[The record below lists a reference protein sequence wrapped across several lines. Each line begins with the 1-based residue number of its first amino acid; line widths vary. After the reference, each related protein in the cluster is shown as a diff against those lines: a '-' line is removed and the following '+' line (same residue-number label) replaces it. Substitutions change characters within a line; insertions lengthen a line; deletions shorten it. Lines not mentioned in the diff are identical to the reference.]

1 VYRLLVSAA
10 PEQDLPCLNM
20 NHQVQTSHLVDN
32 EWVSRP
38 VDAYQFM
45 AQARQS
51 DGYLPE
57 AVAKS
62 TDHVPELGVLS
73 RTVFASPLF
82 KSVRPANIRR
92 KDLND
97 IVFIGEDAVQLKEI
111 HDYGRLRHVAT
122 KSDFKGRILAARVFG
137 DPREIPAQVASPL
150 PKNRALHRARR
161 SMTGDEEP
169 VLPPEVIVL
178 TLTSRTLMFLWAR
191 HTQNGAVTFS
201 QKTIR
206 LPAGASRFDRF
217 GAFLAIDSKRRA
229 IAVAAQ
235 EGRFILYKTKPME
248 RWRKELRDRY
258 QTTPI
263 EDERIIPLEGR
274 VMHMEFL
281 SSGSAQDEFHVVLL
295 FVLVLQGKTKITCF
309 DWDCREDLSTAT
321 VRTERVAV
329 DFRRWASFF
338 LLLMMLIISDDHNPS
353 LLIPLSRTS
362 DFLLVLD
369 THIAI
374 YKDVL
379 SGAPRRSIA
388 PIDPAI
394 LPSLLPGDSKHRPR
408 WAEWDKTPRNPDYP
422 KDTFYIAR
430 EDGRILYVERGP
442 SGSVDT
448 AEAGYWPYRIDTAF
462 ACLSVDNSE
471 FSQLYPDVLIAG
483 GVGNDGRLCKLGSW
497 PAEYSYAASYPV
509 SNQLSFVES
518 IPNWT
523 PLTDLSVTRFSGVPT
538 LHERDRC
545 SILVANGSNP
555 HGEISDLRH
564 GLQSLIDHSFNGM
577 NGSTGLWVLD
587 HGSQTAE
594 LDGRPARQQYAT
606 FAITTP
612 PETLLIRVVRAQ
624 REVHGEFSGAWEDGT
639 WNVEQINGD
648 DGVLREVET
657 ITACPWSENFAIQ
670 ITREEV
676 RILHRPS
683 LHQCDAMPR
692 TSSILLAACRPRF
705 PFVAIAFRESISTY
719 LETLDISQDGR
730 LTATSTQKLALDHD
744 PTCIELFEVNGT
756 TYIFVSTLGS
766 NIYFLKVDDA
776 GNIHH
781 GLQESLQSAAID
793 NARVILESAVLL
805 SAGEGYMLVC
815 ATRSGYLISSSLPS
829 LEQSR
834 CHSHFPV

>member
-1 VYRLLVSAA
+1 
-10 PEQDLPCLNM
+10 M
-20 NHQVQTSHLVDN
+20 NHQVQTSLLVDN

-51 DGYLPE
+51 DGRLPE
-57 AVAKS
+57 PIAKS
-62 TDHVPELGVLS
+62 TNHVPELGVLS
-73 RTVFASPLF
+73 RTIFASPLF
-82 KSVRPANIRR
+82 KSVRPANIRH
-92 KDLND
+92 KHNND
-97 IVFIGEDAVQLKEI
+97 VVLIGEDAVQLKEI

-137 DPREIPAQVASPL
+137 DPREIPAQIASPL
-150 PKNRALHRARR
+150 PKNRSVHRARR
-161 SMTGDEEP
+161 SMTGDEGP

-191 HTQNGAVTFS
+191 HAQNGAVTFS
-201 QKTIR
+201 HKTVR
-206 LPAGASRFDRF
+206 LPAGVSRFDRF
-217 GAFLAIDSKRRA
+217 GAFLAIDPKRRA

-235 EGRFILYKTKPME
+235 EGRFILYKTKSME
-248 RWRKELRDRY
+248 RWRKELRGQY

-309 DWDCREDLSTAT
+309 DWDCREDLSAAT

-329 DFRRWASFF
+329 DFRRLTFF
-338 LLLMMLIISDDHNPS
+338 FVLPLVLIISDDHNPS

-379 SGAPRRSIA
+379 SGAPRRSVA
-388 PIDPAI
+388 PIDSAV
-394 LPSLLPGDSKHRPR
+394 LPSLLPGDSKYRPR
-408 WAEWDKTPRNPDYP
+408 WVEWDKTPRNPDYP
-422 KDTFYIAR
+422 KDAFYIAR

-442 SGSVDT
+442 SGTVDT
-448 AEAGYWPYRIDTAF
+448 VDAGHWPYRIDTAF

-471 FSQLYPDVLIAG
+471 FSQSYPDVLIAG

-497 PAEYSYAASYPV
+497 PAEYSYAASYPCT
-509 SNQLSFVES
+509 NQLSYVDS

-523 PLTDLSVTRFSGVPT
+523 PLTDLYVTRFSGVPT
-538 LHERDRC
+538 LHERDRY

-564 GLQSLIDHSFNGM
+564 GLQSVVDHSFNGM
-577 NGSTGLWVLD
+577 NGSTGLWVID
-587 HGSQTAE
+587 YGSQTTE
-594 LDGRPARQQYAT
+594 FDGKSARQQYAT

-612 PETLLIRVVRAQ
+612 PETLIIRVVRAQ

-639 WNVEQINGD
+639 WNVEQITGD
-648 DGVLREVET
+648 EESSKDGVMRDEET
-657 ITACPWSENFAIQ
+657 ISACPWTERFAVQ
-670 ITREEV
+670 ITRDEV
-676 RILHRPS
+676 RVLHRPS
-683 LHQCDAMPR
+683 LQQCDAIPR
-692 TSSILLAACRPRF
+692 TSSILLGACKSRF

-719 LETLDISQDGR
+719 LETLAISQDGH
-730 LTATSTQKLALDHD
+730 LTSTSTSKVALDHD
-744 PTCIELFEVNGT
+744 PTCIELFEVRGA
-756 TYIFVSTLGS
+756 TYVFVSTLGS
-766 NIYFLKVDDA
+766 TMYLLKVDDA

-781 GLQESLQSAAID
+781 GLQNSLESTAID
-793 NARVILESAVLL
+793 NTRVVLESAVLL
-805 SAGEGYMLVC
+805 SAGEGHMLVC
-815 ATRSGYLISSSLPS
+815 ATRSGYLISSPLPS

-834 CHSHFPV
+834 HQCHPSLYRY